1 MQLEE
6 LTAYARE
13 KYQIEEEHKWVD
25 FPGFSVLC
33 HPETGKWLAL
43 LMRQWDPDSGTM
55 LQRCDLKCGDDSLLR
70 ARQDFLLPPL
80 RMRGRQWLGIA
91 FDDRTDP
98 ELVFRLFD
106 RAVAAGRPQGYTIVL
121 GSPPPDRETSY
132 RDTAL
137 PFAPGTRRAEQE
149 ELPDRLREMR
159 RLYEYGRETP
169 AAKARNFYR
178 QAMFMRDYE
187 DDMPWTGDF
196 NCYFPTYHDMN
207 TRQLR
212 GYFTWRTQLRKGNA
226 QPIPE
231 SAAYLYLYEL
241 LNGAGAASPSESL
254 EKLLEFKK
262 VYLDAGFGSKAMG
275 ANLRRW
281 MLEFAVLKDLP
292 PELARQAA
300 DPAMMEL
307 DSALSA
313 LRRPESYLDA
323 EVFSAL
329 CLLGGK
335 KLESSPVL
343 GPDPERGKALFA
355 NCWRAAARGKELFSL
370 CFGQKTLRRWY
381 PLVNAVYYE
390 QTAQRNREY
399 RLSPC
404 RSYLYRNGLW
414 QVEAYDKA
422 NFDKNRLQAFLHEC
436 DARLRRYLKTGRS
449 LKENPSD
456 AWVIPYVD
464 EAIREDKKALLEARR
479 AQVRIDLTGLDQIRR
494 DAAVTRESLLTDE
507 ERAETEAIAA
517 APEPEPVLAPEP
529 EPSGVNLDQTD
540 RALLLALL
548 AGRETGPILKA
559 AHRMP
564 SIAAD
569 AVNEAFFDEIGD
581 TVVLCE
587 GDALVLVEDYIEDIQ
602 RLLGGNTNG

>member
-137 PFAPGTRRAEQE
+137 PFAPGTRRAERE
-149 ELPDRLREMR
+149 ELPDRLREMGW
-159 RLYEYGRETP
+159 LYEYGRETP

-187 DDMPWTGDF
+187 DDLPWTGDF

-212 GYFTWRTQLRKGNA
+212 GYFTWRTRLRRGEA

-241 LNGAGAASPSESL
+241 LNGAGAASPRESL
-254 EKLLEFKK
+254 EKLREFERL
-262 VYLDAGFGSKAMG
+262 YLDAGFGSKAMG

-390 QTAQRNREY
+390 QAAQRNREY

-404 RSYLYRNGLW
+404 RSCLYRNGLW

-479 AQVRIDLTGLDQIRR
+479 AEVRIDLSGLDQIRR

-517 APEPEPVLAPEP
+517 PSAPEPVFAPEP
-529 EPSGVNLDQTD
+529 EPSGVNLDPTD
-540 RALLLALL
+540 RALLQALL
-548 AGRETGPILKA
+548 EGRETGPILRA

-587 GDALVLVEDYIEDIQ
+587 GDALVLVEDYMEDIQ
-602 RLLGGNTNG
+602 RLLGGTTNG

>member
-137 PFAPGTRRAEQE
+137 PFAPGTRRAERE
-149 ELPDRLREMR
+149 ELPDRLREMGW
-159 RLYEYGRETP
+159 LYEYGRETP

-187 DDMPWTGDF
+187 DDLPWTGDF

-212 GYFTWRTQLRKGNA
+212 GYFTWRTRLRRGEA

-241 LNGAGAASPSESL
+241 LNGAGAASPRESL
-254 EKLLEFKK
+254 EKLREFERL
-262 VYLDAGFGSKAMG
+262 YLDAGFGSKAMG

-479 AQVRIDLTGLDQIRR
+479 AEVRIDLSGLDQIRR

-517 APEPEPVLAPEP
+517 PSAPEPVFAPEP
-529 EPSGVNLDQTD
+529 EPSGVNLDPTD
-540 RALLLALL
+540 RALLQALL
-548 AGRETGPILKA
+548 EGRETGPILRA

-602 RLLGGNTNG
+602 RLLGGTTNG